1 MPELILTKEQAE
13 MLSNAH
19 GPVAVKDA
27 KGNVLGRFEPKLTPA
42 QVVELKRIAASPG
55 PWFTG
60 EQVRSQLSA
69 LQAEWDR
76 TGGFD
81 EASMSTLLEQLDKSD
96 LGHTH
101 PTGEKDC

>member
-27 KGNVLGRFEPKLTPA
+27 TGNVLGRFEPKLTA
-42 QVVELKRIAASPG
+42 ERVAELKRIAASAG

-60 EQVRSQLSA
+60 EQVRSRLSA
-69 LQAEWDR
+69 SRQNGIEQAD
-76 TGGFD
+76 
-81 EASMSTLLEQLDKSD
+81 SMKR
-96 LGHTH
+96 
-101 PTGEKDC
+101 PCR